1 MEQPQDKECIFKCH
15 TITEWRLSKRRHA
28 YTVSEQYMTFLIHD
42 LPQVINNKSNTNCA
56 TCGAETAD
64 YPGAPNLIPG
74 F

>member
-1 MEQPQDKECIFKCH
+1 
-15 TITEWRLSKRRHA
+15 
-28 YTVSEQYMTFLIHD
+28 MTFLIHD